1 MRTIQWT
8 RIGVVYIACAL
19 PLVALSQ
26 GGVQPPSRG
35 GGDPPAGGQRPVR
48 FKAGAE
54 LADRVRR
61 AAPPGSAPGG
71 PSASPPAPATPPPP
85 ASRQTQGATFGERA
99 NARAAAGG
107 AASSWYRNRT
117 AASIVARG
125 KPPRELEEYVIELQD
140 RPRPVMVL
148 GEAPPHVIERLRA
161 AGGALAQFERTG
173 HTMLGDGT
181 WLVAGGQR
189 QRARLTVRT
198 PGTSGQRSR
207 RWALWALDGTRV
219 ADGIVG
225 TNGTARLQ
233 FGTLAPGVYEL
244 VLPQLDNGEEGE
256 YCWEYLPLLEAPMPA
271 EIPLTEPPPL
281 CVPPPPGIVPVI
293 TVEVVPPTAFTV
305 VGATRR

>member
-1 MRTIQWT
+1 
-8 RIGVVYIACAL
+8 V
-19 PLVALSQ
+19 S
-26 GGVQPPSRG
+26 
-35 GGDPPAGGQRPVR
+35 PA
-48 FKAGAE
+48 
-54 LADRVRR
+54 
-61 AAPPGSAPGG
+61 
-71 PSASPPAPATPPPP
+71 APATPAAPP
-85 ASRQTQGATFGERA
+85 ATRQTQGATFGERV

-107 AASSWYRNRT
+107 AGSSWYRNRT

-148 GEAPPHVIERLRA
+148 GEAPPDVIERLRA

-189 QRARLTVRT
+189 QGARLTLRT

-207 RWALWALDGTRV
+207 RWALWSLDGTRV